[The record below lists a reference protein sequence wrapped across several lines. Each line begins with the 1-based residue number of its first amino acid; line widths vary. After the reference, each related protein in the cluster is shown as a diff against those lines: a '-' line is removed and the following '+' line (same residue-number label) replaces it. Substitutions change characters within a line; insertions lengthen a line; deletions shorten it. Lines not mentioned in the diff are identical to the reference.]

1 MSEHLDVLIIGAGI
15 SGIGA
20 AYHLQTRCPNKTYAV
35 LEGRPQLG
43 GTWDLFRY
51 PGIRSDSDMHTMGF
65 SFKPWTG
72 EKALADGASILAY
85 LQETVAENRIDER
98 IRYGHEV
105 VAANWSSE
113 DKLWSVEV
121 SALGESKHFTCNF
134 IFSCTGYYDYEKGYT
149 PKFEGSDDFEGEIL
163 HPQKWPKD
171 FDYAGKRVVVIG
183 SGATAVT
190 LVPAMADKAAHVTM
204 LQRTPTYVVSV
215 PGEDGVATALKKRLP
230 PKTAYRLT
238 RWKNIALGLGFFT
251 FARKAPGPMRALVNK
266 GVRAQLGEDYDVS
279 PHFDPPYNPWEQRMC
294 MVPDGDFFRAIK
306 KEKASITTG
315 HIDRFTKNGIRL
327 KNGEE
332 IEADIIVT
340 ATGLVLEF
348 MSKIDVRVD
357 GKRVDPSDHWT
368 YKAMMFNDVPNL
380 ALWFGYTNASWTLKA
395 DLTSEYICRLINH
408 MDATGYGSVVPRANP
423 AEMKSRPFI
432 DFSSGYFQRSQHL
445 LPKQGDAFPWRLFQ
459 NYVLDSLSIRYSKLK
474 DGVLEFR

>member
-20 AYHLQTRCPNKTYAV
+20 AYHLQTRCPNKTYAL

-85 LQETVAENRIDER
+85 LQETVAENRIDEN
-98 IRYGHEV
+98 IRYGHQV
-105 VAANWSSE
+105 VSAYWSSD
-113 DKLWSVEV
+113 DKLWSIE
-121 SALGESKHFTCNF
+121 AKADGETKKFTCSF
-134 IFSCTGYYDYEKGYT
+134 IFSCTGYYDYDKGYT
-149 PKFEGSDDFEGEIL
+149 PEFEGSDDFEGEIV
-163 HPQKWPKD
+163 HPQKWPED
-171 FDYAGKRVVVIG
+171 LDYAGKRVVVIG

-190 LVPAMADKAAHVTM
+190 LVPAMAETAEHVTM

-215 PGEDGVATALKKRLP
+215 PAEDGVATALKKRLT
-230 PKTAYRLT
+230 PKAAYRVT
-238 RWKNIALGLGFFT
+238 RWKNIAMGLGVFT

-266 GVRAQLGEDYDVS
+266 GVRAQMGEDYNVS

-294 MVPDGDFFRAIK
+294 MVPDGDFFRAVK
-306 KEKASITTG
+306 RGKAEIVTG
-315 HIDRFTKNGIRL
+315 HIERFTKSGILL
-327 KNGEE
+327 KSGDE
-332 IEADIIVT
+332 IQADIIVT

-348 MSKIDVRVD
+348 MSKIDMRID
-357 GKRVDPSDHWT
+357 GKRMDPSEHWM
-368 YKAMMFNDVPNL
+368 YKAMMFNDVPNF

-408 MDATGYGSVVPRANP
+408 MDSAGHDAVVPRANA
-423 AEMKSRPFI
+423 AEMTDRPFI
-432 DFSSGYFQRSQHL
+432 DFSSGYFQRAKHL
-445 LPKQGDAFPWRLFQ
+445 LPKQGGAFPWRLYQ
-459 NYVLDSLSIRYSKLK
+459 NYLLDSLSIRYSKLD
-474 DGVLEFR
+474 DGVLEFK